1 MHQCTPH
8 IHRDRKSSHD
18 ILITHK
24 IAVFGARAADISSAL
39 SEHRYHHMR
48 AARGPGLTGQ
58 SSAAGR
64 PSGGKG
70 GARAPAE
77 RQRNA
82 GFFAGAKQ
90 DGCIQQAG
98 LRAALRRAAETA
110 QLNLADR
117 GLEVLPEEVCNFA
130 ELQIE
135 GCNWWEQCS
144 ITKLDISNN
153 QLTVLPK
160 EIEKLVDCS
169 IFLAS
174 GNRLAEVPLELV
186 SLPLKALHLGNNALC
201 QVPDGIA
208 ACSSLVELVLSG
220 NRLQTVPQDIA
231 RLANL
236 EVLDLCKNQLRAL
249 PTLPPRLLRL
259 KAGENALSDLAKM
272 ELPRLQ
278 ELDVSK
284 NKISRIDAHALASLR
299 KLVTLKLD
307 ENALSQLPAFPA
319 DASLDCLSAAFNA
332 LIELPASLCGCARLS
347 VVLVHNNQLQTL
359 PEGMADLRCLNTLDV
374 SNNNLGQLPL
384 GLGLLPA
391 LKRINVQGN
400 PLKSLPPQVLR
411 GGTEALKRCLRDR
424 LPEDLKAQ
432 ANAMQEDSMA
442 MAVRDAAANRK
453 LLLSGHDLTQLPDG
467 LELPEGLEMLNL
479 SQNSLSDIHL
489 LDLRLVTET
498 LLELHLDGN
507 RLQALPPGLAALS
520 RLRHLSASRNALSG
534 LPPSAAGWQDL
545 RFADFSANQLAAIP
559 PALALGCPSLVEL
572 RLNSNKIKSVHPFG
586 GRGAASPGL
595 CTLDLEG
602 NQLTSVPS
610 SLVESLP
617 SLNTLLLANN
627 SLLGLPP
634 RFGDWSSLRSVSL
647 HGNPW
652 KEIRIGLAQKGWP
665 AVRDFLRTR
674 VQQVDD
680 AADASPASGAG
691 PGANDRFPASLPSS
705 SAATLAG
712 TGCNNSNAA
721 PRHPRLQQVEAL
733 RQEVSEMQDM
743 LQNPTGMSQP
753 QIYALRKV
761 MQKKNAE
768 RIRLEREIQAELDV
782 AVAAS

>member
-1 MHQCTPH
+1 M
-8 IHRDRKSSHD
+8 
-18 ILITHK
+18 
-24 IAVFGARAADISSAL
+24 RAPP
-39 SEHRYHHMR
+39 
-48 AARGPGLTGQ
+48 AARGPGLQGQ
-58 SSAAGR
+58 SSTAGRR
-64 PSGGKG
+64 PSGGQG
-70 GARAPAE
+70 GARAPAAAE

-90 DGCIQQAG
+90 PDGCVQQAG
-98 LRAALRRAAETA
+98 LLAALRRAAETA

-144 ITKLDISNN
+144 ITKLDVSNN
-153 QLTVLPK
+153 SLTSLPK

-169 IFLAS
+169 VILAS
-174 GNRLAEVPLELV
+174 GNRLAEVPVELV
-186 SLPLKALHLGNNALC
+186 SLPLKALHLGSNALC

-220 NRLQTVPQDIA
+220 NRLQTLPQDIA
-231 RLANL
+231 RMANL
-236 EVLDLCKNQLRAL
+236 EVLDVCKNQLRAL
-249 PTLPPRLLRL
+249 PPLPPRLLRL
-259 KAGENALSDLAKM
+259 KAGENSLSALAKM

-284 NKISRIDAHALASLR
+284 NKISRLDAHALASLH

-307 ENALSQLPAFPA
+307 ENALSQLPSFPA

-332 LIELPASLCGCARLS
+332 LVELPPSLCGCSRLS
-347 VVLVHNNQLQTL
+347 VVLVHNNQLQAL

-432 ANAMQEDSMA
+432 ASAAQEDSLA
-442 MAVRDAAANRK
+442 MAVRAASANRK
-453 LLLSGHDLTQLPDG
+453 LLLSNLGLAQLPDG
-467 LELPEGLEMLNL
+467 LELPEGLEVLNL
-479 SQNSLSDIHL
+479 SQNSLCDLRL
-489 LDLRLVTET
+489 LDLRLAAET

-507 RLQALPPGLAALS
+507 KLQALPQGLAELS

-534 LPPSAAGWQDL
+534 LPPSCSGWRDL
-545 RFADFSANQLAAIP
+545 KFADFSTNQLAAIP
-559 PALALGCPSLVEL
+559 PALALGCPALVEL
-572 RLNSNKIKSVHPFG
+572 RLNSNRIKSVQPFG
-586 GRGAASPGL
+586 SRGTGSRGL

-610 SLVESLP
+610 SLVECLP

-652 KEIRIGLAQKGWP
+652 REIRIGLVQKGWP

-674 VQQVDD
+674 VQADEAD
-680 AADASPASGAG
+680 AADDFHSG
-691 PGANDRFPASLPSS
+691 PGPGDSHQFPASRPSSS
-705 SAATLAG
+705 SAAAG
-712 TGCNNSNAA
+712 ADDSGPA
-721 PRHPRLQQVEAL
+721 RHPRLQQVEAL
-733 RQEVSEMQDM
+733 RQEVAAMQDQ
-743 LQNPTGMSQP
+743 LQNPTALSQP

-768 RIRLEREIQAELDV
+768 RIRLEREIQAELDG